1 MKLSR
6 TNASDA
12 NFNRKANFSVKACA
26 GREG

>member
-1 MKLSR
+1 MKLSSK
-6 TNASDA
+6 NASES